1 MKKYLVLLL
10 VCSQTFAQSTAEV
23 NTSQAEVETSIW
35 KGIKERTRISYFSE
49 TLGPSIQKLDDNERN
64 DDGTIADDPTTMY
77 HSFSLRF
84 KMNSWFDLYMSP
96 RFSTVFGNRDDLPDY
111 WDKQALRMDD
121 WQFGFYTNIVKTKNF
136 QYRQRLTHRAPFSKK
151 SKDEHIE
158 SQVEWQHDFT
168 YSVNPAFRIIHW
180 NNYRYYA
187 YNSQSSSERYRVN
200 FTSLFNYT
208 LTDTWLVQFMHELDL
223 QHKNPKD
230 KDASGHRE
238 LNHMKPY
245 HHYYSFGVGYS
256 PIKQLTFIPFLR
268 MTDGLA
274 LRNETTVVGLTILGS
289 VL

>member
-10 VCSQTFAQSTAEV
+10 VCSHAFAQSTAEV
-23 NTSQAEVETSIW
+23 NTSQAEVETSLW
-35 KGIKERTRISYFSE
+35 KSFKERTRISYFSE
-49 TLGPSIQKLDDNERN
+49 TLGPSIEKLDDNERN

-77 HSFSLRF
+77 HSFSMRF

-96 RFSTVFGNRDDLPDY
+96 RFSTVFGNRNDLPDY
-111 WDKQALRMDD
+111 WDKQAVRMDD
-121 WQFGFYTNIVKTKNF
+121 WQFGFYTNFVKTQNF

-151 SKDEHIE
+151 SKNEKII

-168 YSVNPAFRIIHW
+168 YSVSPAFRVILW
-180 NNYRYYA
+180 NNYRYYH
-187 YNSQSSSERYRVN
+187 YNSQSANERYRIN

-208 LTDTWLVQFMHELDL
+208 LTDKWLVQFMHELDL
-223 QHKNPKD
+223 EHKNKKD
-230 KDASGHRE
+230 KNHPDHRDF
-238 LNHMKPY
+238 NYMKPY

-268 MTDGLA
+268 MTDGIA
-274 LRNETTVVGLTILGS
+274 LRNETTIVGLTILGT